1 VKLAFIHLE
10 ADFAA
15 LFAVENYLL
24 YSLGANLMRTFTA
37 NILVISAQTK
47 DTTITGTAID
57 GDIAIDFA
65 VANTDVNQRLF
76 VSEAQLVVT
85 GKFRVAKAIATI
97 GAWISSV
104 IAVVSIPAPV
114 EIKAI
119 ESEVIV
125 EAIEV
130 EVVAETEVL
139 EPEVIVEAVD
149 VEVIEPVLTPA
160 QKRAATLAA
169 KRAKAESELVH
180 V

>member
-1 VKLAFIHLE
+1 
-10 ADFAA
+10 
-15 LFAVENYLL
+15 
-24 YSLGANLMRTFTA
+24 MRTFTA
-37 NILVISAQTK
+37 NILVISAQIK

-76 VSEAQLVVT
+76 ISEAQLVVT
-85 GKFRVAKAIATI
+85 GKFRVVKAIATI
-97 GAWISSV
+97 GAWISGI

-114 EIKAI
+114 EI
-119 ESEVIV
+119 EVVEPEVIA
-125 EAIEV
+125 EAVEV
-130 EVVAETEVL
+130 EVMAETEVI

-149 VEVIEPVLTPA
+149 VEVIEPALTPA

-169 KRAKAESELVH
+169 KRAKAAESELVR